1 MEKCNIHTITGK
13 TVGGFISGSQV
24 DSNDDL
30 FYELLAPYLL
40 PVEADGKWGLVDANT
55 RELAVLPQF
64 DYTGL
69 LLNGA
74 SHAVKNGLHGYIN
87 AQGKTVLPFQYEDA
101 CDQPSSSGCFAVKR
115 GKWGV
120 VNQKNKP
127 VVPFAYDKIFLDCC
141 FDRNVGWF
149 QPYAGTSAIQDGRL
163 VLFDAHYHI
172 LANNLTT
179 YPQGYGNYLLLQSGR
194 KFGVAC
200 RDGRAI
206 TNVTLLRR
214 EALRLIKKLEG
225 IRNERHNLF

>member
-40 PVEADGKWGLVDANT
+40 PVEAGGKWGLMDANT
-55 RELAVLPQF
+55 GELAVFPQF

-74 SHAVKNGLHGYIN
+74 SHAIKNGLHGYIN
-87 AQGKTVLPFQYEDA
+87 TQGETVLLFQYEDA
-101 CDQPSSSGCFAVKR
+101 CDQPSSSGHFAVRR

-120 VNQKNKP
+120 VNRKNEP

-141 FDRNVGWF
+141 FDRNLGWF
-149 QPYAGTSAIQDGRL
+149 QPYDGISAVCDGRL
-163 VLFDAHYHI
+163 VLLDNHGCV
-172 LANNLTT
+172 LEDGLTT
-179 YPQGYGNYLLLQSGR
+179 YPRGYGNYLLIQKGR
-194 KFGVAC
+194 KFGVVC

-206 TNVTLLRR
+206 TNVTLLKR
-214 EALRLIKKLEG
+214 EAMGLIQRL
-225 IRNERHNLF
+225 ERVC

>member
-40 PVEADGKWGLVDANT
+40 PVESGGKWGLMNANT
-55 RELAVLPQF
+55 GELAVFPQF

-87 AQGKTVLPFQYEDA
+87 AQGETVLPFQYEDA
-101 CDQPSSSGCFAVKR
+101 CDQPSASGHFAVRR

-120 VNQKNKP
+120 VNRDNEP
-127 VVPFAYDKIFLDCC
+127 GLPFSYHKIFLDCC
-141 FDRNVGWF
+141 FDRRAGWF
-149 QPYAGTSAIQDGRL
+149 QPYAGTSALRDGRF
-163 VLFDAHYHI
+163 VIFDRDYHM
-172 LANNLTT
+172 LADNLTD
-179 YPQGYGNYLLLQSGR
+179 YPQGYGNYLLLQSNR

-206 TNVTLLRR
+206 TNVTLLKR
-214 EALRLIKKLEG
+214 EAVHLIKKLEG
-225 IRNERHNLF
+225 ARS